1 MNHRKIKINDHLMCN
16 IPIRIRQLNLFKIY
30 KFLFL
35 KFFLTG
41 SIDYFK
47 DAVAGNIQILNFS
60 LFLFGFFC
68 FTKTDIKNSEEFT
81 NRTILLFRRK
91 YLTIGKVNLDQI

>member
-1 MNHRKIKINDHLMCN
+1 MCN

-41 SIDYFK
+41 SIDYFE

-60 LFLFGFFC
+60 LFLFRFFC
-68 FTKTDIKNSEEFT
+68 FTDRKKTE
-81 NRTILLFRRK
+81 NRYNEFRRI
-91 YLTIGKVNLDQI
+91 Y